1 LHENNPFCRWKG
13 QLSLSEAAFS
23 ILSERKQFISSFNWN
38 TATVVFQIIIQTLY
52 TGLLARMVS
61 SDAFALMGL
70 VLAMMGFAEI
80 FSQVGIGPAIIQRK
94 ELHPQHLSGAF
105 YTSLILGL
113 SFTLAFIIGAPAIAK
128 FYNDDRLVTITQ
140 ITATSFTI
148 SALAVVPRSLMLKAM
163 NFKAFFVAGMISI
176 IGGNLIVGL
185 SLAYLGYGVWAYVW
199 ALFAQNVLMTLS
211 FWTLQKTSFPLR
223 WKWSHTRELISYGGA
238 STLFNAL
245 NYAATKVDVT
255 LLPKYASRLPDIST
269 ARQGLEAA
277 GMYERS
283 AYVMSLPITIM
294 AKLSDSVLFS
304 GMSKMQDENEKLK
317 RLILTASQVLSIII
331 IPSTIYIIFTASA
344 IIQIYLGKNYADS
357 ADILSI
363 LFLAIIFRSLSRLN
377 DALLRAKNAV
387 MKGAYYK
394 LFYLIIMIVG
404 VYVSIPFGM
413 KSVAASIVFTTFIHY
428 LMSIYL
434 CRTLI
439 KVSIL
444 KQLKAT
450 LLGVKLGILTFSI
463 MLLFTIFGPELKPL
477 SEILITSALWISS
490 TICFLYFSP
499 KALLANGIHPY
510 DFIPAR
516 LRSTPLLGTLI
527 RRWPHKET

>member
-1 LHENNPFCRWKG
+1 
-13 QLSLSEAAFS
+13 
-23 ILSERKQFISSFNWN
+23 
-38 TATVVFQIIIQTLY
+38 
-52 TGLLARMVS
+52 MVS

-105 YTSLILGL
+105 YTSLILGFT
-113 SFTLAFIIGAPAIAK
+113 FTLTFIICAPAIAQ
-128 FYNDDRLVTITQ
+128 FYGDDRLVSITQ

-176 IGGNLIVGL
+176 VGGNLIVGL

-211 FWTLQKTSFPLR
+211 FWTLQKTSFPLL
-223 WKWSHTRELISYGGA
+223 WKWSYTRELISYGGA

-255 LLPKYASRLPDIST
+255 LLPKYASRLPNMNHPQ
-269 ARQGLEAA
+269 QGLEAA

-317 RLILTASQVLSIII
+317 RLILTSSQILAIII
-331 IPSTIYIIFTASA
+331 IPSTIYIIFLSEA
-344 IIQIYLGKNYADS
+344 IIEIYLGKNYAES
-357 ADILSI
+357 AGVLSI

-394 LFYLIIMIVG
+394 LFYLIIMIIG
-404 VYVSIPFGM
+404 VYFSIPFGL
-413 KSVAASIVFTTFIHY
+413 KAVASSIVFTTFIHY
-428 LMSIYL
+428 LMSVYL
-434 CRTLI
+434 CRKLI
-439 KVSIL
+439 RVSIL

-450 LLGVKLGILTFSI
+450 VPGLKLGVCSLLILGIYSFLAPSFSA
-463 MLLFTIFGPELKPL
+463 FV
-477 SEILITSALWISS
+477 EILLTAFLWIMAM
-490 TICFLYFSP
+490 LVLVYASP
-499 KALLANGIHPY
+499 KALLANHIHPY
-510 DFIPAR
+510 DYVPVR
-516 LRSTPLLGTLI
+516 LRSVPLVGALL
-527 RRWPHKET
+527 RRWQQKET

>member
-1 LHENNPFCRWKG
+1 M
-13 QLSLSEAAFS
+13 
-23 ILSERKQFISSFNWN
+23 SERKQFISSFNWN
-38 TATVVFQIIIQTLY
+38 TATVVFQIIIQMLY

-61 SDAFALMGL
+61 TDAFALMGI

-113 SFTLAFIIGAPAIAK
+113 VFTLIFVLGAPAIAA
-128 FYNDDRLVTITQ
+128 FYKDERLTLITQ
-140 ITATSFTI
+140 VTATSFTI

-163 NFKAFFVAGMISI
+163 NFKAFFFAGMISI
-176 IGGNLIVGL
+176 IGGNLIIGL

-199 ALFAQNVLMTLS
+199 ALFAQNILMTLS
-211 FWTLQKTSFPLR
+211 FWLLQKTQFPLN
-223 WKWSHTRELISYGGA
+223 WQWSYTKELISYGGA

-255 LLPKYASRLPDIST
+255 LLPKYSNRLPDISS
-269 ARQGLEAA
+269 ARQGMEAA

-304 GMSKMQDENEKLK
+304 GMSKMQDQNEKLK
-317 RLILTASQVLSIII
+317 KLILTASQVLSIII
-331 IPSTIYIIFTASA
+331 IPSTIYIIFTAGA

-404 VYVSIPFGM
+404 VYLAIPFGM
-413 KSVAASIVFTTFIHY
+413 KIVAASIVITTFIHY
-428 LMSIYL
+428 LMSVYL
-434 CRTLI
+434 CRKLI

-450 LLGVKLGILTFSI
+450 MPGLKLGLLTFCI
-463 MLLFTIFGPELKPL
+463 MLAYKIFGPELKPL
-477 SEILITSALWISS
+477 FELLTTGALWIIS
-490 TICFLYFSP
+490 TLGLLYFSP
-499 KALLANGIHPY
+499 KVLFVNGIHPF
-510 DFIPAR
+510 DFIPSR
-516 LRSTPLLGTLI
+516 LHTVPLLGALL
-527 RRWPHKET
+527 RRWPQKET

>member
-1 LHENNPFCRWKG
+1 
-13 QLSLSEAAFS
+13 
-23 ILSERKQFISSFNWN
+23 
-38 TATVVFQIIIQTLY
+38 
-52 TGLLARMVS
+52 MVTT
-61 SDAFALMGL
+61 DAFALMGI

-113 SFTLAFIIGAPAIAK
+113 TFTLAFVFGAPAIAK
-128 FYNDDRLVTITQ
+128 FYNDDRLITITQ

-163 NFKAFFVAGMISI
+163 NFKAFFVAGMVSI
-176 IGGNLIVGL
+176 IGGNLIIGL

-199 ALFAQNVLMTLS
+199 ALFAQNILMTLS
-211 FWTLQKTSFPLR
+211 FWMFQKTKFPLV
-223 WKWSHTRELISYGGA
+223 WEWSYTKELISYGGA

-255 LLPKYASRLPDIST
+255 LLPKYANRLPDIST
-269 ARQGLEAA
+269 PRQGMEAA

-317 RLILTASQVLSIII
+317 KLILTSSQVLSIII

-344 IIQIYLGKNYADS
+344 IIEIYLGKNYADS

-394 LFYLIIMIVG
+394 LFYLVIMVVG
-404 VYVSIPFGM
+404 VYISIPFGM
-413 KSVAASIVFTTFIHY
+413 KAVSASIVITTFIHY

-434 CRTLI
+434 CRKLI

-450 LLGVKLGILTFSI
+450 VPGIKLGILAFLVL
-463 MLLFTIFGPELKPL
+463 LLFRIFGPNFKPL
-477 SEILITSALWISS
+477 LDLLITAALWMAS
-490 TICFLYFSP
+490 TLGLLYFSP
-499 KALLANGIHPY
+499 KVLLANGIHPF
-510 DFIPAR
+510 DFIPSR
-516 LRSTPLLGTLI
+516 LRSIPLLGSVL
-527 RRWPHKET
+527 RRWSQKET